1 MSKLL
6 KSWLSNNKTFNGVYQ
21 LLFLTLFFLAQ
32 STTSA
37 QIIAG
42 DTALGQ
48 VISDPL
54 VDLSI
59 TQVHE
64 TRFSLFDLDCDSIAD
79 IRIELRKGS
88 SMIDIPNTAYLNVL
102 NPLIEICADTNLI
115 ESRHTVN
122 YYNEADTLF
131 CLDSTD
137 WHNDTTYR
145 LGDYGTF
152 TAAGPWSIDTS
163 YISYRN
169 TATGQQGW
177 MKIFF
182 DLIDQGAVNNTTI
195 ELSLTEVLSPCVNTA
210 LPDPIYNDT
219 ITYTTS
225 ITCGVFAFDAVVNP
239 ASCNGNCD
247 GSIEI
252 LNLTGGTAPY
262 TFMWSNASSNSSNSN
277 LCSLNYSLTITDA
290 NGVTCAHTFFVPVAP
305 PMQVSLETTGTSC
318 YGSFDGS
325 MCATVTGGTAPY
337 SFSWNTIPAQ
347 NAQCATNLTEGVYT
361 VCVTDANGC
370 TVCATNTVIEP
381 DPIQISLQSDSSS
394 CGNSNG
400 SICSTV
406 IGGTPP
412 YTYSWNTPG
421 VPDTTACA
429 NNLFAGN
436 YVLTVTDS
444 NGCIAYLAAVMV
456 DVAPIQISLQTTY
469 VSCNGSND
477 GSICS
482 TVSGG
487 TAPYQYQ
494 WDDISLQQT
503 LCLDSVIAGT
513 YNLCVTDS
521 NGCVI
526 CAIETITEP
535 TPLVVTDTVINATC
549 PTCNDGEIQLNVI
562 GGTQPYLYSW
572 SPTGNGTNLPIGTY
586 DYCVTDFN
594 GCTTCDSA
602 TVSFTT
608 EVKSID
614 YGVDF
619 SIYPNPTSGLIN
631 ISSDK
636 LIDRVI
642 VRNVLGEIVSESN
655 ESQIDIS
662 NQANGV
668 YFVEVITTKG
678 KFSKKVILLR

>member
-54 VDLSI
+54 VDMTISSSFEGQSSFI
-59 TQVHE
+59 
-64 TRFSLFDLDCDSIAD
+64 DLDCDSIAD
-79 IRIELRKGS
+79 VEVELYKS
-88 SMIDIPNTAYLNVL
+88 ATAIDGANTAYLNVL
-102 NPLIEICADTNLI
+102 NPLFEICADTNLI
-115 ESRHTVN
+115 NSRYTVN
-122 YYNEADTLF
+122 YYNEADTLV
-131 CLDSTD
+131 CLDSND
-137 WHNDTTYR
+137 WQNDTIYR
-145 LGDYGTF
+145 LGDYGCMGCQ
-152 TAAGPWSIDTS
+152 GPWAVDTS

-177 MKIFF
+177 MKIYF
-182 DLIDQGAVNNTTI
+182 DLYDGGGWGLPIT
-195 ELSLTEVLSPCVNTA
+195 LSVSEVLSPCENTD
-210 LPDPIYNDT
+210 LNDSIDNDPISD
-219 ITYTTS
+219 TTS
-225 ITCGVFAFDAVVNP
+225 ITCGVFTFDAIVNP
-239 ASCNGNCD
+239 TSCSGNCD

-262 TFMWSNASSNSSNSN
+262 TYLWSHADVNQSVSN
-277 LCSLNYSLTITDA
+277 LCSGNYLFTITDA
-290 NGVTCAHTFFVPVAP
+290 NGVTCAHTFYVPVAP
-305 PMQVSLETTGTSC
+305 PMQVSLETTGTGC

-337 SFSWNTIPAQ
+337 AYQWSPSSQ
-347 NAQCATNLTEGVYT
+347 NGQCATNLTEGVYT

-412 YTYSWNTPG
+412 YTYSWNTPD

-456 DVAPIQISLQTTY
+456 DVAPIQIALFPND
-469 VSCNGSND
+469 VSCNGLSD

-482 TVSGG
+482 IVAGG
-487 TAPYQYQ
+487 TASYSYNWSPSGST
-494 WDDISLQQT
+494 DS
-503 LCLDSVIAGT
+503 CLNSVTAGT

-521 NGCVI
+521 NGCVS

-586 DYCVTDFN
+586 DYCVTDSQN
-594 GCTTCDSA
+594 CSSCDSA

-636 LIDRVI
+636 LIERVI